1 MDVNRIQGDISR
13 YTVLAMLHELIQ
25 PKVYLEIGVL
35 NGLSLKLSKC
45 KSYGVDP
52 NPLIES
58 YDNKHILRMT
68 SDEFF
73 ATQRI
78 EKPDLI
84 FIDGLHLSEQV
95 LKDFI
100 NCERIGKQS
109 TIIAIDDIYP
119 NCKEQAERICVTKK
133 WAGDVWKLLPAL
145 KKCRTDLN
153 IVSLNSYPTGMIL
166 VTNLNPKSDRQIL
179 IESEDMPNEN
189 IFNRIGVD
197 ADTKK
202 TILSFLNGS
211 R

>member
-1 MDVNRIQGDISR
+1 MDVNRIQGDVSR
-13 YTVLAMLHELIQ
+13 YTVLSMLHELVQ
-25 PKVYLEIGVL
+25 PKIYLEIGIL

-58 YDNKHILRMT
+58 YDNKHIFRMT

-73 ATQRI
+73 ASQRI

-95 LKDFI
+95 MKDFI
-100 NCERIGKQS
+100 NCERISKP
-109 TIIAIDDIYP
+109 TTVIAIDDIYP
-119 NCKEQAERICVTKK
+119 NCKEQAERVCITKK

-145 KKCRTDLN
+145 QKYRTDLK
-153 IVSLNSYPTGMIL
+153 IVSLNNYPTGMIL
-166 VTNLNPKSDRQIL
+166 ITNLNPKSDKAII
-179 IESEDMPNEN
+179 IESDESPNEN
-189 IFNRIGVD
+189 IFNRVGVEKD
-197 ADTKK
+197 SKK
-202 TILSFLNGS
+202 TILEFLNGS